1 MTIRELIDSIL
12 DIDLSKGWK
21 RFIYGLIHALM
32 LGWLIGLF
40 IYMWPLRDKTS
51 MEYLGYF
58 AGIFVPAFFF
68 DRWKREWRWKN
79 IDYPKVAKILTE
91 AADDSLRQDESK
103 SSLDFS
109 EASKCLSSSKVHELG
124 LEDLKRE
131 AESLGIKL
139 DGVKYRYGVYK
150 YEKLIDAI
158 NYARLQNSKSKI

>member
-12 DIDLSKGWK
+12 EIDLSKGWN
-21 RFIYGLIHALM
+21 RFIYGLIHVLM
-32 LGWLIGLF
+32 VGWLIGLF
-40 IYMWPLRDKTS
+40 IYMWPLRDKTP

-79 IDYPKVAKILTE
+79 VDYPKVAKILTE
-91 AADDSLRQDESK
+91 AADDALKQDESK

-109 EASKCLSSSKVHELG
+109 EASESLSISKVRELDH
-124 LEDLKRE
+124 EDLERE
-131 AESLGIKL
+131 AESFGIKHE
-139 DGVKYRYGVYK
+139 GGKYRYGVYK

-158 NYARLQNSKSKI
+158 NYARLQASKSKI